1 MKIKITREHYQQIV
15 LQAEREA
22 PLECCGL
29 LAGNKTEDSVTVEKV
44 YPLTNIDQSSEH
56 FSLDPEEQFTAL
68 KEMRAEGMELVGNY
82 HSHPATP
89 SRPSEEDKR
98 LAYDNN
104 TLYAIL
110 SLKDEEPVLNFF
122 KITNR
127 EQVEKLDYQV
137 I

>member
-1 MKIKITREHYQQIV
+1 MLIKLTKEHYQQIV
-15 LQAEREA
+15 LQARRES

-29 LAGNKTEDSVTVEKV
+29 LAGKKTEDSVSVEKV

-56 FSLDPEEQFTAL
+56 FSLDPKEQFTAL
-68 KEMRAEGMELVGNY
+68 KEMRGEGMELVGNY

-98 LAYDNN
+98 LAYDTN

-110 SLKDEEPVLNFF
+110 SLQKEEPVLNFF
-122 KITNR
+122 KITNCDL
-127 EQVEKLDYQV
+127 VEKVEYQV